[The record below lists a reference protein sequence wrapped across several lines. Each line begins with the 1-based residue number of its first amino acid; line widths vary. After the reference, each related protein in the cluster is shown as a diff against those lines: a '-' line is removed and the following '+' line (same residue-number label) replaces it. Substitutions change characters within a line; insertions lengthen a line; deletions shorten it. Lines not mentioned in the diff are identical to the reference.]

1 MTATHAAPAGDAY
14 YTLLA
19 RSADRVFL
27 LLALLMGAASLG
39 IASWNGEW
47 LPFLAVTL
55 PSLALLALQLRLVP
69 GTLMARNTVALV
81 LMALVAAM
89 IQQAHGLIEMHFGVF
104 VVLAL
109 LLYYRDWI
117 PVAVAA
123 VAIAVHH
130 VAFFWMQSRG
140 LPIRAFAPGSGVGI
154 LLLHALY
161 VVVEAG
167 FVIAMALQL
176 RRQVDV
182 LGASPT
188 QLLAVVDAIAE
199 GRTPAGGAL
208 QVGLRGT
215 LAHGVGRMHQLLEE
229 RRAQEQVLLQRNDIV
244 LRALDASRTGMMI
257 ADRDHVVLY
266 ANPAL
271 LGVLRTQQAALRRGA
286 PDFDADALVDGS
298 AHALHADPAPMR
310 ALFDGL
316 SGPHQSELAIG
327 DALVAQTV
335 TPVFGTD
342 GAPVAFA
349 VEWHDRTQE
358 KRLEDDIAAIVDA
371 AAAGDLGQRLAVQA
385 ASGFIASLTRGIN
398 TLLDATGT
406 AIRDVRAMLAALA
419 AGDLTRRMEG
429 GYRGDFQAMQRDAN
443 LTAARLAEVVERIR
457 ACSDTI
463 GTASGGIAGGND
475 ALARRTEQAA
485 ASLEETAAS
494 MEQLTATVKQNADRA
509 RQGDEVAQGAS
520 SIAMEGGEVVRRVV
534 STMDTIESSS
544 RRITD
549 IVTVIDGIA
558 FQTNILALNAAVEA
572 ARAGEQGKGFAVVAS
587 EVRALAQRSAT
598 AAREIKGLI
607 DASVANVGAGSA
619 LVKQAGATMD
629 GIVDA
634 VQRMTGIMAEIASA
648 SQEQSTGIAQVDRAI
663 SQMDDATRQNAT
675 LVEDASAAARA
686 LAEQAERLAEV
697 VTGFRLPATGA
708 A

>member
-1 MTATHAAPAGDAY
+1 MTPATTAPAGDTY
-14 YTLLA
+14 YTQLA

-39 IASWNGEW
+39 IALWDDEW

-55 PSLALLALQLRLVP
+55 PSLALLAVQLRLVP

-123 VAIAVHH
+123 AAIAVHH

-140 LPIRAFAPGSGVGI
+140 LPIQAFVPGSGVGI
-154 LLLHALY
+154 LVLHALY

-167 FVIAMALQL
+167 FVIAMAVQL

-182 LGASPT
+182 LGASPMR
-188 QLLAVVDAIAE
+188 LLGVVDAIAE
-199 GRTPAGGAL
+199 GRAPTGGTL
-208 QVGLRGT
+208 QDGARGT
-215 LAHGVGRMHQLLEE
+215 LAHGVCRMHQLLEE
-229 RRAQEQVLLQRNDIV
+229 RRAQEQLLQQRNDIV

-257 ADRDHVVLY
+257 ADRDHVVRY

-271 LGVLRTQQAALRRGA
+271 LAVLRAQQKALRRGV
-286 PDFDADALVDGS
+286 PDFDADALVGGS

-316 SGPHQSELAIG
+316 DGPHQGELAVG
-327 DALVAQTV
+327 DAVVAQTV
-335 TPVFGTD
+335 TPVLGAD
-342 GAPVAFA
+342 GVPVAFA
-349 VEWHDRTQE
+349 VEWHDRTHE

-371 AAAGDLGQRLAVQA
+371 AAAGDLGQRLAA
-385 ASGFIASLTRGIN
+385 PDATGFIAGLTRGIN

-406 AIRDVRAMLAALA
+406 AIRDIRAMLAALA
-419 AGDLTRRMEG
+419 AGDLTRRMDG
-429 GYRGDFQAMQRDAN
+429 DYRGDFQAMQRDAN
-443 LTAARLAEVVERIR
+443 LTADRLAEVVERIR

-463 GTASGGIAGGND
+463 GAASGGIAGGND

-509 RQGDEVAQGAS
+509 RQGDQVAQGAS
-520 SIAMEGGEVVRRVV
+520 TIAVEGGDVVRRVV
-534 STMDTIESSS
+534 STMETIEASS

-549 IVTVIDGIA
+549 IVAVIDGIA

-607 DASVANVGAGSA
+607 DDSVANVGAGSA

-629 GIVDA
+629 GIVAA
-634 VQRMTGIMAEIASA
+634 VQRMTGIMAEIAGA

-663 SQMDDATRQNAT
+663 TQMDDATRQNAT
-675 LVEDASAAARA
+675 LVEDAGAAARA

-697 VTGFRLPATGA
+697 VSGFRLPGSGMA
-708 A
+708 